1 MSPSGPP
8 PDGSSWSQGRI
19 RGPGLA
25 SGETLK
31 SPGRLVG
38 RDEELG
44 RERELLEAARDG
56 LTGALVVSG
65 EAGIGKTTLL
75 GAAGE
80 LADGFACLWARGV
93 ESEAALGHA
102 ALLELLTPVRDR
114 LADLPAAQA
123 EALTAALGWGP
134 PRPHGRATGDRY
146 LVAAATLS
154 LLAAA
159 AESGPVLVVV
169 DDLHWADRE
178 SAAALLFAAR
188 RLRRDAV

>member
-8 PDGSSWSQGRI
+8 PDDSSWSQGRT

-31 SPGRLVG
+31 SPAGLAG
-38 RDEELG
+38 RDEELD
-44 RERELLEAARDG
+44 RVRELLEAAREG

-80 LADGFACLWARGV
+80 LADGFARLWARGV

-114 LADLPAAQA
+114 PADLPGS
-123 EALTAALGWGP
+123 LGRGP
-134 PRPHGRATGDRY
+134 GGGAGWS
-146 LVAAATLS
+146 V
-154 LLAAA
+154 
-159 AESGPVLVVV
+159 EE
-169 DDLHWADRE
+169 RE
-178 SAAALLFAAR
+178 SAGR
-188 RLRRDAV
+188 